1 MIFCHGSNQTK
12 VNKMNKVQK
21 ENQKNVAVIANAKVN
36 LDKKVSAT
44 EETEVNKPVKINKRS
59 TKHDGK
65 VSLSVKNN
73 EEINTKLKNLI
84 KKSVKSEEKQVKSE
98 EKSVKPEEK
107 SVKAAVA
114 VNIGS
119 INVSNDCKIECAPN
133 PKRAGSK
140 AHTRYAS
147 YENAKTIGEYLECG
161 GLRADLR
168 YDLLHNFLIVQEVVI
183 NGIVVPNPKLA
194 K

>member
-1 MIFCHGSNQTK
+1 M
-12 VNKMNKVQK
+12 NKMNKVQK
-21 ENQKNVAVIANAKVN
+21 ENQKNVAVIANAN
-36 LDKKVSAT
+36 ANANAT

-84 KKSVKSEEKQVKSE
+84 KKSVKSEEKQVKSEEKSVKLE